1 MLHCTTDFDVCN
13 AFPKIMKFIM
23 TNTTCLFQVCGIHFV
38 FLKRSYLRKWLEN
51 MTDPSGDSNV
61 VATFLSKI
69 ASNIKASKH
78 YLSERHSSEL
88 SSYDF
93 SEFNAQYVTLHP

>member
-1 MLHCTTDFDVCN
+1 
-13 AFPKIMKFIM
+13 MKFIM

-38 FLKRSYLRKWLEN
+38 FLKRSYLQKWLEN

-78 YLSERHSSEL
+78 YYPKDIQVSFRPMISLSLMH
-88 SSYDF
+88 
-93 SEFNAQYVTLHP
+93 NMLHYILDM

>member
-1 MLHCTTDFDVCN
+1 M
-13 AFPKIMKFIM
+13 FISSY
-23 TNTTCLFQVCGIHFV
+23 GIHFV

-78 YLSERHSSEL
+78 YLSNRHSGEL
-88 SSYDF
+88 SPYDF
-93 SEFNAQYVTLHP
+93 SEFNAQCYTTSLTCDMLMLFHTLRNFS